1 MQWGLAGR
9 LAYSM
14 RSRVIAECW
23 WPWPGGIRLQER
35 LTFAIASGLV
45 FIVSFYALVELADL
59 FNKGSHVSLF
69 FPIAALWL
77 LFGYAMG
84 PAYLAVPI
92 IGVFLAEA
100 LPLPLVFVEG
110 AMLHIVRQGLLYG
123 AAGSLLRCHLGKRGQ
138 VTWSYRLG
146 ALLCV
151 ASVAVLANL
160 LAGLPLFAHDGW
172 LVRAELPSFA
182 LTFVLGDLSGLLLVV
197 PPALLL
203 LDRWLDRRRGSRVAG
218 LVTWHRW
225 VTVLCLLLAAM
236 AFVVIA
242 LLGFSGETGFPTAVT
257 PALLPILLGA
267 TLFGYAVGVGLFS
280 VTAALLL
287 AVSAS
292 IADPPSAL
300 VLHTVLIVCC
310 VATLAVGAAAS
321 DRSRLIARLDASVAE
336 RTQMLDA
343 RNARLTEL
351 NAELQTVASTDHLTQ
366 LPNRRSFDL
375 AFEDRLAAPDRKLG
389 LLLIDV
395 DRFKRINDRHGHAV
409 GDEALVHV
417 ARLLAAAL
425 RNGDFV
431 ARVGGE
437 EFAVLCC
444 VLDCDDL
451 HGFAERL
458 RRAVGAAPLRSSE
471 VEDRLEIRV
480 SIGGALAGPRDDADS
495 MLREADRALYA
506 AKRAGRDRTRI
517 AGRSIDRSQV
527 TDTEIPSRVEPEP
540 SG

>member
-1 MQWGLAGR
+1 MQDR
-9 LAYSM
+9 L
-14 RSRVIAECW
+14 VV
-23 WPWPGGIRLQER
+23 
-35 LTFAIASGLV
+35 AILSGLV
-45 FIVSFYALVELADL
+45 FVASFYALVELADL
-59 FNKGSHVSLF
+59 FNKDSRVSLF

-123 AAGSLLRCHLGKRGQ
+123 AAGALLRSHLGQRGQ

-151 ASVAVLANL
+151 ASIAVLANL
-160 LAGLPLFAHDGW
+160 LVGLPLFAHDGW
-172 LVRAELPSFA
+172 LVRAELASFA
-182 LTFVLGDLSGLLLVV
+182 LTFLLGDLSGLLLVV

-203 LDRWLDRRRGSRVAG
+203 LDRCLDRRRDNRGAV
-218 LVTWHRW
+218 LVTWHQW
-225 VTVLCLLLAAM
+225 MTALGLLLAALV
-236 AFVVIA
+236 FVVIG
-242 LLGFSGETGFPTAVT
+242 LLGFNGKTGFPTAMT
-257 PALLPILLGA
+257 PVLLPILLGA
-267 TLFGYAVGVGLFS
+267 MLFGYAVGVELFS
-280 VTAALLL
+280 VAAALLL

-292 IADPPSAL
+292 ITDPPSAL

-321 DRSRLIARLDASVAE
+321 DRLRLIARLDATVVE
-336 RTQMLDA
+336 RTRMLDVK
-343 RNARLTEL
+343 NARLTKA
-351 NAELQTVASTDHLTQ
+351 NAALQTAASTDHLTQ
-366 LPNRRSFDL
+366 LPNRRAFDL
-375 AFEDRLAAPDRKLG
+375 AFEDRLAAPDRSLG

-395 DRFKRINDRHGHAV
+395 DRFKRINDKHGHAV

-417 ARLLAAAL
+417 TRLLAASL

-437 EFAVLCC
+437 EFAVLCRASGG
-444 VLDCDDL
+444 DDL
-451 HGFAERL
+451 HGIAERL
-458 RRAVGAAPLRSSE
+458 RRDIRAVPLRSSE
-471 VEDRLEIRV
+471 AVDRLDIRV
-480 SIGGALAGPRDDADS
+480 SIGGAVALPRDDADS
-495 MLREADRALYA
+495 MLRAADRALYA

-517 AGRSIDRSQV
+517 AGRPIDRSQV
-527 TDTEIPSRVEPEP
+527 TDTETPSSAEPER
-540 SG
+540 SGQ